1 MKQMLK
7 KTPLTA
13 GMLVVLA
20 VVLYACGGGG
30 SYGGGGGGG
39 GSYGGSTMAPP
50 PATSTVQVVPC
61 SSVTPSVTV
70 SITEYMFTGSAVH
83 APIGGVVMWTNNGT
97 MEHSV
102 TSGAPAGTPNGLF
115 DQTLTPGQSVC
126 FKFTTGG
133 TFNYYC
139 KFHFTLGMIGSV
151 TVP

>member
-1 MKQMLK
+1 MKQILK

-30 SYGGGGGGG
+30 SYGGGGGG
-39 GSYGGSTMAPP
+39 SYGGSTMAPP

-61 SSVTPSVTV
+61 STVTPSVTV
-70 SITEYMFTGSAVH
+70 SVTEYMFTSSAVH
-83 APIGGVVMWTNNGT
+83 APVGAVVMWTNNGT

-102 TSGAPAGTPNGLF
+102 TSGVPAGTPDGKF
-115 DQTLTPGQSVC
+115 DQTINPGQSLC
-126 FKFTTGG
+126 LKFTTAG
-133 TFNYYC
+133 TSDYFC